1 VVLILLAV
9 PQLIK
14 TVGLPL
20 KVISVVKLVPQ
31 LFLQIVRVN
40 GVLKTINGVVLFN
53 QILQMLVIHVGPLHK
68 VINVVIVVNLFILM
82 VQEDGVLKII
92 NGVVSSKVNVRP
104 KKLLLK
110 LKIQRKLQ
118 PLKRIQ

>member
-1 VVLILLAV
+1 MY
-9 PQLIK
+9 
-14 TVGLPL
+14 
-20 KVISVVKLVPQ
+20 S
-31 LFLQIVRVN
+31 
-40 GVLKTINGVVLFN
+40 
-53 QILQMLVIHVGPLHK
+53 VGPLHK